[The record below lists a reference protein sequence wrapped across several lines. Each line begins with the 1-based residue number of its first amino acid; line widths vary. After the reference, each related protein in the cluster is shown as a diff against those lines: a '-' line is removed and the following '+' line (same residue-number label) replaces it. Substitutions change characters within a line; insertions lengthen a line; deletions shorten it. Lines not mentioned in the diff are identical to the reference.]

1 MAGSR
6 PPLVSSDCDD
16 GTVTG
21 RLLTML
27 AAAAAIT
34 GVLVAVVLL
43 FVGVWHLLAAVYG
56 TVSNRARAVPL
67 RVGLA
72 ELLTA
77 AALVTVPFATT
88 GIAERD
94 DWVDRDGNGFLDP
107 FANGAYDWWDINGGR
122 WIRAW
127 GLSNALLGLAMWAA
141 TRWWRARGTRGYRH
155 SPYLMR

>member
-21 RLLTML
+21 RFLTML

-72 ELLTA
+72 ELLAA

-94 DWVDRDGNGFLDP
+94 DWATVTATVFSTHSRTGPTTGGTSTAGGGFVRGDSRML
-107 FANGAYDWWDINGGR
+107 F
-122 WIRAW
+122 
-127 GLSNALLGLAMWAA
+127 WA
-141 TRWWRARGTRGYRH
+141 
-155 SPYLMR
+155 